1 MSEST
6 FDTAARQL
14 GARFAS
20 SGADTDGSPSCTV
33 PAISVAP
40 EGADSPPFPATTPVE
55 VPVTAPAMPTPGRP
69 GAARNGS
76 GSLRRIQPHWR
87 YTWNGAGQFNYGD
100 VLCGACVWIL
110 LYRRFRTASLL
121 PLSVGSGFV
130 RCTQCGRLEA

>member
-6 FDTAARQL
+6 FDTAARQIR
-14 GARFAS
+14 ARFAS
-20 SGADTDGSPSCTV
+20 SGADTGGSPSCTV
-33 PAISVAP
+33 PAASVAP

-87 YTWNGAGQFNYGD
+87 YGLPAGQ
-100 VLCGACVWIL
+100 LCGPCLWVL
-110 LYRRFRTASLL
+110 LYHWPQVRFQITV
-121 PLSVGSGFV
+121 SVASGFLPCL
-130 RCTQCGRLEA
+130 RCGREEA